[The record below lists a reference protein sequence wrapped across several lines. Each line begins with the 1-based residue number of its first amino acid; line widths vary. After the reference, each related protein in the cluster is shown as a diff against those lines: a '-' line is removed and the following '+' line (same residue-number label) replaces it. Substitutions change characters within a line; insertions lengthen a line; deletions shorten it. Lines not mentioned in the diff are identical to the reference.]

1 MGGKNKKNRHSGS
14 GAVQVV
20 TAAANRSRVPAEAG
34 AAGEDTSKKQAQKP
48 VNMGMAGKEPKGKQG
63 PKTYTLTSST
73 DPAISANRDKSVLK
87 VVIENKLEKK
97 IISLINEHKKLNCDK
112 GTVSGRLTSK
122 KLQDLY
128 LALQEFS
135 FKPEH
140 IEEAMTNTVL
150 YGGDLHSALD
160 WLCLNLPDDALPEG
174 FSQQFEEEEKRV
186 RAKFQPP
193 PPRPVSPKQPSAAQG
208 EEKPAVKANNEKEKE
223 VSMKEWILRYA
234 EQGSEEE
241 EDENAPERN
250 PENEAFDPNERY
262 LELTAKLLDAK
273 SQAAA
278 TKQEKDKVGQKEAQE
293 KIRTFQQ
300 EMKTL
305 EEHPAFN
312 PAVKI
317 PEEKTEI
324 KSSKVLPPDEGPLNF
339 NLFEKNET
347 APEEKAK
354 KKPPLD
360 IRNFDYTTRSW
371 TGKSPKQFLIDWC
384 RKHYSK
390 SPNPS
395 FEKVS
400 VGKYWKSRVKIIKS
414 TDDIMSVCPTIVTED
429 SMQAQHLAAT
439 LALYE
444 LTKGQSVHQLLP
456 PTYRDVW
463 LEWSDAEKSKLEQN
477 KMESNKP
484 REQFISKLFNKLKLQ
499 QQQQQQQQMPLK
511 ENQVTEDP
519 EDSWE
524 NLASEDDLNQSPS
537 SQQEVENLE
546 PLKNIFVKLR
556 DTSKYKRLLSEREQL
571 PVFAHKNFILETLNR
586 HRVVVVAGETGSGKS
601 TQVPQFL
608 LEDLLL
614 NKWAS
619 GKCNIVCTQPRR
631 ISAMSLATRVCEEM
645 GCESGP
651 GGRNSLCGYQIR
663 MESRTGENTRLLYCT
678 TGILLR
684 KLQEDSLLKN
694 ITHVIVDEVHERTV
708 QSDFLLIILREIL
721 RKRSDLHLV
730 LMSATVDCEKFSSY
744 FTHCPI
750 IRISGRTYPVEV
762 FHLEDII
769 EETGFILE
777 QDSEYCQK
785 FLEDEEEIT
794 LNVTSKGG
802 GSKKYQE
809 FIPAQGGTGVDLSP
823 YFQRYSN
830 RTRHAVLYMN
840 PNRINLDL
848 ILDLL
853 VYLDRSAQYRNVEGA
868 VLIFLPGLADIQ
880 QLYDLL
886 SSDKRF
892 HDRRRY
898 KLIALHSILSSKD
911 QAEAFILPPPGIRK
925 VVLATNIAET
935 GITIPDVVFVIDA
948 GRSKENRYHESSQMS
963 SLVEMFISK
972 ASAMQRQGR
981 AGRVRDGFCFR
992 LYTKE
997 RFEGFMDY
1005 AIPEILRVPL
1015 EELCLHI
1022 MKCDLGSPEEFLANA
1037 LDPPQI
1043 QVISNAMNLLRK
1055 IGACELTQ
1063 PKLTPLGQHLAA
1075 LPVNVKIGKML
1086 IFGAIFGCLDA
1097 VATLAATMTEK
1108 SPFVTPI
1115 GRKDEADLAKSAMAI
1130 ASSDH
1135 LTIFSAYMGWKMITS
1150 EGYGSEMSYCRKN
1163 FLNRK
1168 SLITIEDVKYEL
1180 IRLVRAAGFEC
1191 PRSSVAPNGLYSH
1204 GDRRALSDE
1213 ETSLFK
1219 AVLTAGLYDNVGKI
1233 MFTKSVDITEKL
1245 ACVVETAQGK
1255 AQVHPSSVNRDLQTY
1270 GWLLY
1275 QEKIKYSKVFLRE
1288 TTLVSPFPILLFG
1301 GDIAVQHRERL
1312 LTVDDWI
1319 HFQAP
1324 VKIAVIFKELRVLI
1338 ESVLKK
1344 KLENPK
1350 MSLEDDKILNII
1362 RELIK
1367 TENKR
1372 T

>member
-1 MGGKNKKNRHSGS
+1 MGGKNKKNRHSNAPAIQ
-14 GAVQVV
+14 GAIS
-20 TAAANRSRVPAEAG
+20 AANRPRAAAETRPGGDETSKREAG
-34 AAGEDTSKKQAQKP
+34 KSASVSSG
-48 VNMGMAGKEPKGKQG
+48 NKEARNKQG
-63 PKTYTLTSST
+63 PKTYSFGSSAESGASVTS
-73 DPAISANRDKSVLK
+73 DKSILK
-87 VVIENKLEKK
+87 VVIESKLEKK
-97 IISLINEHKKLNCDK
+97 IISLINEHKKFICDK

-128 LALQEFS
+128 IALQELN

-140 IEEAMTNTVL
+140 IEDAMSNVVL

-160 WLCLNLPDDALPEG
+160 WLCLNLQDDQLPDG
-174 FSQQFEEEEKRV
+174 FSQQFAEEEKKEREKFRPTSQQPV
-186 RAKFQPP
+186 RDNVASSS
-193 PPRPVSPKQPSAAQG
+193 RSAEA
-208 EEKPAVKANNEKEKE
+208 PVKASNEKE

-234 EQGSEEE
+234 EQGSDEEE
-241 EDENAPERN
+241 ELDPVKD
-250 PENEAFDPNERY
+250 PDNEKFDPNERY

-273 SQAAA
+273 SQAAI
-278 TKQEKDKVGQKEAQE
+278 TKQEKDKAGQREAQN
-293 KIRTFQQ
+293 KIREYQQ

-305 EEHPAFN
+305 ELHPMFN
-312 PAVKI
+312 PAVKL
-317 PEEKTEI
+317 TE
-324 KSSKVLPPDEGPLNF
+324 
-339 NLFEKNET
+339 EKNESQKPPP
-347 APEEKAK
+347 AHPDDGSLGFSLFDNDREVKEEKVK
-354 KKPPLD
+354 TRPPLD
-360 IRNFDYTTRSW
+360 IRNFDYTSRSW

-384 RKHYSK
+384 RKHYPK

-395 FEKVS
+395 FEKVP
-400 VGKYWKSRVKIIKS
+400 VGRYWKSRVKIVKS
-414 TDDIMSVCPTIVTED
+414 NDDVMSVCPTIVTED

-463 LEWSDAEKSKLEQN
+463 LEWSDAEKSKQEKDKL
-477 KMESNKP
+477 ESNKP
-484 REQFISKLFNKLKLQ
+484 REQFIAKLLNKLKLKQ
-499 QQQQQQQQMPLK
+499 QQQKPPKINKLS
-511 ENQVTEDP
+511 EDP

-524 NLASEDDLNQSPS
+524 NLAGEDD
-537 SQQEVENLE
+537 VEQNTLHLVEKDNLE
-546 PLKNIFVKLR
+546 PVRNLFFKCR
-556 DTSKYKRLLSEREQL
+556 DSAKYKRLLSDREQL
-571 PVFAHKNFILETLNR
+571 PVFAHRDYILETLSR
-586 HRVVVVAGETGSGKS
+586 HRVIVVAGETGSGKS
-601 TQVPQFL
+601 TQVPQFI

-631 ISAMSLATRVCEEM
+631 ISAMSLATRVCEEL

-651 GGRNSLCGYQIR
+651 GAKNSLCGYQIR
-663 MESRTGENTRLLYCT
+663 MESRTGEHTRLLYCT

-721 RKRSDLHLV
+721 HKRSDLHLI
-730 LMSATVDCEKFSSY
+730 LMSATVDSDKFSNY
-744 FTHCPI
+744 FSHCPI

-762 FHLEDII
+762 FHLEDIV

-794 LNVTSKGG
+794 LNVTCKGG
-802 GSKKYQE
+802 GSRKYQE
-809 FIPAQGGTGVDLSP
+809 FIPVQSGSLVDVNPS
-823 YFQRYSN
+823 YQKYSA
-830 RTRHAVLYMN
+830 RTQHAVLYMN
-840 PNRINLDL
+840 PNKINLDL

-853 VYLDRSAQYRNVEGA
+853 VFLDRSSQYRNVEGA

-892 HDRRRY
+892 NDRRRY
-898 KLIALHSILSSKD
+898 KLIALHSILSSQD
-911 QAEAFILPPPGIRK
+911 QAEAFVLPPTGTRK
-925 VVLATNIAET
+925 IVLATNIAET

-948 GRSKENRYHESSQMS
+948 GRTKENRYHESSQMS
-963 SLVEMFISK
+963 SLVETFISK
-972 ASAMQRQGR
+972 ASALQRQGR

-992 LYTKE
+992 LYTQE
-997 RFEGFMDY
+997 RFHSFMDY
-1005 AIPEILRVPL
+1005 SVPEILRVPL

-1022 MKCDLGSPEEFLANA
+1022 MKCDLGSPEDFLSKA
-1037 LDPPQI
+1037 LDPPQL

-1108 SPFVTPI
+1108 SPFMTPI
-1115 GRKDEADLAKSAMAI
+1115 GRKDEADLAKSAMAL
-1130 ASSDH
+1130 ANSDH
-1135 LTIFSAYMGWKMITS
+1135 LTIFSAYMRWKMIRV
-1150 EGYGSEMSYCRKN
+1150 EGYNTEMSFCRKN

-1168 SLITIEDVKYEL
+1168 ALLTIEDVKQEL

-1191 PRSSVAPNGLYSH
+1191 SRSTSSGGV
-1204 GDRRALSDE
+1204 DRRGTMSTE
-1213 ETSLFK
+1213 EMSLLK
-1219 AVLTAGLYDNVGKI
+1219 AILTAGLYDNVGKI
-1233 MFTKSVDITEKL
+1233 LFTKSVDISEKL
-1245 ACVVETAQGK
+1245 ACMVETAQGK

-1275 QEKIKYSKVFLRE
+1275 QEKVKYSKVFLRE

-1312 LTVDDWI
+1312 LTVDDWVQ
-1319 HFQAP
+1319 FQAP

-1338 ESVLKK
+1338 ESVLKE
-1344 KLENPK
+1344 KLQNPK
-1350 MSLEDDKILNII
+1350 MSLEDDEILRII
-1362 RELIK
+1362 KELIK
-1367 TENKR
+1367 TEK
-1372 T
+1372 

>member
-1 MGGKNKKNRHSGS
+1 MGGKNKKNRHSNAPTIQ
-14 GAVQVV
+14 GAISATNRQR
-20 TAAANRSRVPAEAG
+20 AAAENRAGGDDAPKREAG
-34 AAGEDTSKKQAQKP
+34 KSACVPSVSKEARS
-48 VNMGMAGKEPKGKQG
+48 KQG
-63 PKTYTLTSST
+63 PKTYSFASSA
-73 DPAISANRDKSVLK
+73 DPGASVNNDRSILK

-97 IISLINEHKKLNCDK
+97 IISLINEHKKLNYDK
-112 GTVSGRLTSK
+112 GPVSGRLTSK

-128 LALQEFS
+128 MALQEFN

-140 IEEAMTNTVL
+140 IEDAMSNSVL

-160 WLCLNLPDDALPEG
+160 WLCLNLQDDALPDG
-174 FSQQFEEEEKRV
+174 FSQQFVEEENKAREKFRPTSQQPV
-186 RAKFQPP
+186 RDSVADKSADA
-193 PPRPVSPKQPSAAQG
+193 PVKTSTKKD
-208 EEKPAVKANNEKEKE
+208 EEL
-223 VSMKEWILRYA
+223 SMKEWILRYA
-234 EQGSEEE
+234 EQGSDEEE
-241 EDENAPERN
+241 EVDPKKDPES
-250 PENEAFDPNERY
+250 EKFDPNERY

-273 SQAAA
+273 AQAAS
-278 TKQEKDKVGQKEAQE
+278 TKQEKDKAGQREAQT
-293 KIRTFQQ
+293 KIREFQQ

-305 EEHPAFN
+305 EQHPVFN
-312 PAVKI
+312 PAIKL
-317 PEEKTEI
+317 PEEKND
-324 KSSKVLPPDEGPLNF
+324 SKKPPAAAKDDGTIDF
-339 NLFEKNET
+339 NLFENVSEVR
-347 APEEKAK
+347 EEKSKTRA
-354 KKPPLD
+354 PLD
-360 IRNFDYTTRSW
+360 IRNFDYTARSW

-384 RKHYSK
+384 RKHYPK

-395 FEKVS
+395 FEKVH
-400 VGKYWKSRVKIIKS
+400 VGSYWRSRVKIVKS
-414 TDDIMSVCPTIVTED
+414 NEDVMSVCPTIVTDD

-463 LEWSDAEKSKLEQN
+463 LEWSDAEKSKQEKDKLEI
-477 KMESNKP
+477 NKP
-484 REQFISKLFNKLKLQ
+484 RDQFIAKLLNKLKMKQ
-499 QQQQQQQQMPLK
+499 QQLK
-511 ENQVTEDP
+511 PPQPNKVSEDP

-524 NLASEDDLNQSPS
+524 NLAGEDDLEENPS
-537 SQQEVENLE
+537 DLVEKDNLE
-546 PLKNIFVKLR
+546 PVRNLFLKCR
-556 DTSKYKRLLSEREQL
+556 DSAKYKRLLSDREQL
-571 PVFAHKNFILETLNR
+571 PVFGRRDYILETLSR
-586 HRVVVVAGETGSGKS
+586 HRVIVVAGETGSGKS

-631 ISAMSLATRVCEEM
+631 ISAMSLATRVCEEL
-645 GCESGP
+645 GCDSGP

-684 KLQEDSLLKN
+684 KLQEDSLLQN

-708 QSDFLLIILREIL
+708 QSDFLIIILKEIL
-721 RKRSDLHLV
+721 HKRSDLHLI
-730 LMSATVDCEKFSSY
+730 LMSATVDSDKFSSY
-744 FTHCPI
+744 FSHCPI

-762 FHLEDII
+762 FHLEDAV
-769 EETGFILE
+769 EETGYILE

-785 FLEDEEEIT
+785 FLEEEEEIT

-802 GSKKYQE
+802 GSTKYQE
-809 FIPAQGGTGVDLSP
+809 FIPVQSGSVVDVNLS
-823 YFQRYSN
+823 YQKYSS
-830 RTRHAVLYMN
+830 RTKHAILYMN
-840 PNRINLDL
+840 PNKINLDL
-848 ILDLL
+848 ILELL
-853 VYLDRSAQYRNVEGA
+853 VFLDRSSQYRNVEGA

-886 SSDKRF
+886 STDKRF
-892 HDRRRY
+892 NDRRRY
-898 KLIALHSILSSKD
+898 KLIALHSILSSQD
-911 QAEAFILPPPGIRK
+911 QAEAFILPPPGTRK
-925 VVLATNIAET
+925 IVLATNIAET

-948 GRSKENRYHESSQMS
+948 GRTKENRYHESSQMS
-963 SLVEMFISK
+963 SLVETFISK
-972 ASAMQRQGR
+972 ASALQRQGR

-997 RFEGFMDY
+997 RFHGFMDY
-1005 AIPEILRVPL
+1005 SVPEILRVPL

-1022 MKCDLGSPEEFLANA
+1022 MKCELGSPEDFLSKA
-1037 LDPPQI
+1037 LDPPQV
-1043 QVISNAMNLLRK
+1043 QVVSNAMNLLRK

-1108 SPFVTPI
+1108 SPFMTPI
-1115 GRKDEADLAKSAMAI
+1115 GRKDEADLAKSSMAL
-1130 ASSDH
+1130 ANSDH
-1135 LTIFSAYMGWKMITS
+1135 LTIFSAYMGWKMIRA
-1150 EGYGSEMSYCRKN
+1150 EGYNSEMSFCRKN

-1168 SLITIEDVKYEL
+1168 SLLTIEDVKQEL

-1191 PRSSVAPNGLYSH
+1191 SKSNGVQGTVDKRGKMSV
-1204 GDRRALSDE
+1204 E
-1213 ETSLFK
+1213 EMSLVK
-1219 AVLTAGLYDNVGKI
+1219 AILTAGLYDNVGKI
-1233 MFTKSVDITEKL
+1233 LFTKSVDISEKL
-1245 ACVVETAQGK
+1245 VCMVETALGK

-1275 QEKIKYSKVFLRE
+1275 QEKVKYSKVYLRE
-1288 TTLVSPFPILLFG
+1288 TTLISPFPVLLFG

-1319 HFQAP
+1319 QFQAP

-1344 KLENPK
+1344 KLQNPK
-1350 MSLEDDKILNII
+1350 MSLEDDEILRII
-1362 RELIK
+1362 KELIR
-1367 TENKR
+1367 TEK
-1372 T
+1372 

>member
-1 MGGKNKKNRHSGS
+1 MGGKNKKGRHNNAPS
-14 GAVQVV
+14 VQGVA
-20 TAAANRSRVPAEAG
+20 AAANRSRAAAEPRTAV
-34 AAGEDTSKKQAQKP
+34 EDSAKKQTSKSAT
-48 VNMGMAGKEPKGKQG
+48 VSSGGKEPRNKQG
-63 PKTYTLTSST
+63 PKTYSFAATGDLG
-73 DPAISANRDKSVLK
+73 ASANHDKSVLK
-87 VVIENKLEKK
+87 VVIDSKLEKR
-97 IISLINEHKKLNCDK
+97 IINLINEHKKLNSDQ
-112 GTVSGRLTSK
+112 GMVSGRLTSK

-128 LALQEFS
+128 TALQEFN
-135 FKPEH
+135 FKAEH
-140 IEEAMTNTVL
+140 IEEAMTNTIL

-160 WLCLNLPDDALPEG
+160 WLCLNLPDGALPEG
-174 FSQQFEEEEKRV
+174 FSQQFVEEEQKV
-186 RAKFQPP
+186 RAKFCPP
-193 PPRPVSPKQPSAAQG
+193 PHKPANIPNSGKS
-208 EEKPAVKANNEKEKE
+208 EEAPAVKASSKKD

-234 EQGSEEE
+234 EQGSDDEEREADPDKDSEVE
-241 EDENAPERN
+241 E
-250 PENEAFDPNERY
+250 FDPNERY
-262 LELTAKLLDAK
+262 LELTAKLFDAK
-273 SQAAA
+273 AQAAS
-278 TKQEKDKVGQKEAQE
+278 TKQDKDKAGQREAQE
-293 KIRTFQQ
+293 KIRTYLQD
-300 EMKTL
+300 MKNL
-305 EEHPAFN
+305 EQHPMFN
-312 PAVKI
+312 PDVKL
-317 PEEKTEI
+317 PEVESEKENS
-324 KSSKVLPPDEGPLNF
+324 KSAKPSAPPPPPPPPLEDEALNL
-339 NLFEKNET
+339 NLFESPKEAT
-347 APEEKAK
+347 EEKAK

-360 IRNFDYTTRSW
+360 VRNFDYTSRSW

-384 RKHYSK
+384 RKHYPK
-390 SPNPS
+390 SPNPT
-395 FEKVS
+395 FEKVHA
-400 VGKYWKSRVKIIKS
+400 GRYWRSRVKIVKS
-414 TDDIMSVCPTIVTED
+414 IDNIMSVCPTIVTED

-456 PTYRDVW
+456 PTYREVW
-463 LEWSDAEKSKLEQN
+463 LEWSDAEKSKEEKN
-477 KMESNKP
+477 KLESNKP
-484 REQFISKLFNKLKLQ
+484 RDQFITKLLNKLKLQ
-499 QQQQQQQQMPLK
+499 QPLNKPEK
-511 ENQVTEDP
+511 ECKVSDDP

-524 NLASEDDLNQSPS
+524 NLAGDEDLEQKTSIPV
-537 SQQEVENLE
+537 EKENLE
-546 PLKNIFVKLR
+546 AVRNLFCRCR
-556 DTSKYKRLLSEREQL
+556 DSGKYKRLLSEREQL
-571 PVFAHKNFILETLNR
+571 PVFARRNFILETLNR

-631 ISAMSLATRVCEEM
+631 ISAMSLATRVCEEL

-663 MESRTGENTRLLYCT
+663 MESRTGEYTKLLYCT

-721 RKRSDLHLV
+721 HKRSDLHLV
-730 LMSATVDCEKFSSY
+730 LMSATVDSDKFSSY
-744 FTHCPI
+744 FSHCPI

-762 FHLEDII
+762 FHLEDVI
-769 EETGFILE
+769 EETGFVLE

-794 LNVTSKGG
+794 LTVTSKGG
-802 GSKKYQE
+802 VSKKYQE
-809 FIPAQGGTGVDLSP
+809 FIPVQSGSGMEENPS
-823 YFQRYSN
+823 YQKYSA

-840 PNRINLDL
+840 PNKINLDL
-848 ILDLL
+848 ILELL
-853 VYLDRSAQYRNVEGA
+853 VFLDRSPRYRNVEGA

-886 SSDKRF
+886 SVDKRF
-892 HDRRRY
+892 NDRRRY
-898 KLIALHSILSSKD
+898 KLIALHSILSSQD
-911 QAEAFILPPPGIRK
+911 QAEAFILPPAGTRK
-925 VVLATNIAET
+925 IVLATNIAET

-948 GRSKENRYHESSQMS
+948 GKTKENRYHESSQMS
-963 SLVEMFISK
+963 SLVETFISK
-972 ASAMQRQGR
+972 ASALQRQGR
-981 AGRVRDGFCFR
+981 AGRVQEGFCFR

-997 RFEGFMDY
+997 KFHSFMEY
-1005 AIPEILRVPL
+1005 SVPEILRVPL

-1022 MKCDLGSPEEFLANA
+1022 MKCDLGSPEEFLSKA
-1037 LDPPQI
+1037 LDPPQL

-1063 PKLTPLGQHLAA
+1063 PNLTPLGQHLAA

-1115 GRKDEADLAKSAMAI
+1115 GRKDEADLAKSSMAL
-1130 ASSDH
+1130 ANSDH
-1135 LTIFSAYMGWKMITS
+1135 LTIFSAYMGWKKIRA
-1150 EGYGSEMSYCRKN
+1150 EEYGSEMSYCRKN

-1168 SLITIEDVKYEL
+1168 ALLTIEDVKQEL
-1180 IRLVRAAGFEC
+1180 IRLVRAAGFDR
-1191 PRSSVAPNGLYSH
+1191 PGFVAHKS
-1204 GDRRALSDE
+1204 GDRRALSSE
-1213 ETSLFK
+1213 ETSLIK

-1233 MFTKSVDITEKL
+1233 LFTKSVDLSEKL
-1245 ACVVETAQGK
+1245 ACMVETAQGK

-1275 QEKIKYSKVFLRE
+1275 QEKVKYSKIYLRE

-1324 VKIAVIFKELRVLI
+1324 VKIAVIFKELRGLI

-1344 KLENPK
+1344 KLQNPK
-1350 MSLEDDKILNII
+1350 MSLEDDKILDII
-1362 RELIK
+1362 KELIN
-1367 TENKR
+1367 TEK
-1372 T
+1372 